1 MTGHIKFNQLLYE
14 KLIGTDQH
22 SIKMVARKTGTSL
35 STLYKYCEGTYNPP
49 AEFVAKIYNATGDVD
64 FLDFIINDTDKLLI
78 DKQKGDADKT
88 VVEEALD
95 VAGACGKLIATVQ
108 EAMEDKKMT
117 PSEKTCIEKS
127 INRAQKELEDLRE
140 RIKE

>member
-1 MTGHIKFNQLLYE
+1 V
-14 KLIGTDQH
+14 
-22 SIKMVARKTGTSL
+22 S
-35 STLYKYCEGTYNPP
+35 
-49 AEFVAKIYNATGDVD
+49 KIYNATGDVD